1 MVLNAVVEQVIV
13 EVLGTPTERDMRFV
27 QRKSAKDAI
36 DRMGAREK
44 VPFTRLFPRANPLA
58 VDLLEKMLVFDP
70 EKRITATVSFS
81 EFLFSPVV
89 MLRQRLANVLLAV
102 TAFIMSLILCIFA
115 FYHNAFKHL
124 RSAFSCLPVA
134 HGACVPL

>member
-1 MVLNAVVEQVIV
+1 MIVAQVIV

-36 DRMGAREK
+36 DRMGARPK

-70 EKRITATVSFS
+70 EKRITATVSVSLLLLLLGPTLHRSHAFTTYYQYTMICT
-81 EFLFSPVV
+81 P
-89 MLRQRLANVLLAV
+89 RLYS
-102 TAFIMSLILCIFA
+102 TIL
-115 FYHNAFKHL
+115 HL
-124 RSAFSCLPVA
+124 RASACLPRA
-134 HGACVPL
+134 RACVFV